1 MQAAV
6 ERLGFTREEFHQL
19 RRISMTL
26 HHWHELECGTGDDRV
41 TRSVERDEATDKPF
55 LRVQYATAK
64 GWQDRRYPIP
74 DRERGALKR
83 LGKIIADRNTRNWVG
98 SGVPIKESPG
108 YLHSYVQGDP
118 RGAALYLVTAE
129 QLRGD
134 SIDSCYSRGIAIY

>member
-6 ERLGFTREEFHQL
+6 ERLGFTFEEFHQL

-26 HHWHELECGTGDDRV
+26 HRWHELECGTGDNRA

-55 LRVQYATAK
+55 IRVQYATAK

-83 LGKIIADRNTRNWVG
+83 LEVIISARNQRKRMPNHEDKHRVL
-98 SGVPIKESPG
+98 P
-108 YLHSYVQGDP
+108 YVQGDP

-129 QLRGD
+129 QLHGD